1 MKATTIIRYVSS
13 DRNIVLFTDDSKLV
27 GINYWQG
34 VGDDSVAEAFLTPDH
49 NLTDYVLPIYRG
61 FYGQHLL
68 SAEMNKAVEFIDEL
82 IYNYSVIPRV
92 KVSKFLEWYW
102 CDHGHLLDGMYHML
116 LKTGHYS
123 ISVQEMLDGCSS
135 IPHDICEWF
144 VGKQD
149 GLWIG
154 DVSDVKLID

>member
-1 MKATTIIRYVSS
+1 MKATIIIRYSSS
-13 DRNIVLFTDDSKLV
+13 DRNIVLFTDDGKLV

-34 VGDDSVAEAFLTPDH
+34 MGDDSVAYAFLTPDH
-49 NLTDYVLPIYRG
+49 DLTDYVLPIYRG

-68 SAEMNKAVEFIDEL
+68 SSEMDRAVEFIDEL
-82 IYNYSVIPRV
+82 IHKYCVIPRV

-102 CDHGHLLDGMYHML
+102 LDHGHLLEGMYNNL
-116 LKTGHYS
+116 LNTRQYS
-123 ISVQEMLDGCSS
+123 ISVQEMLDGCIN

-149 GLWIG
+149 GLWIA
-154 DVSDVKLID
+154 DVSNVKLID